1 MYSIAMGRRRAADTY
16 VAMFDR
22 IAADKL
28 DGNIS
33 LKLTQLGLDLDPE
46 LCETSLL
53 RIADCAAARRNFVRV
68 DMEGSPYTQR
78 TVDLVRRVRA
88 RTDALGTVI
97 QSYLFRSEQD
107 VRDLIAA
114 QCRIRL
120 VKGAYKEP
128 AEIAFPAKSDVDA
141 NFVSLMK
148 ILLPSGIY
156 HAIATH
162 DPRMIQATKE
172 FASRAGNR
180 QGQIRISDAVW
191 DSHGFAEILAE
202 RGVSR
207 AGLYSVWDGLVS
219 LFHAALGGAASEFEF
234 LPAQFF
240 PLEPAYH
247 KPAWRAEGSPV
258 DPHSKGRHPTTAEFR
273 NRQILV
279 GVTGQ
284 RGRPRLSLFLRRFGP
299 RLQQRFNNLIF
310 TLELATKSSSLKKSR
325 ISRVTTYISVRY
337 RDT

>member
-1 MYSIAMGRRRAADTY
+1 MLRTLLLKLSENKRLAAWSMRNGTSRRVAQRFVAGETLDDAIAAARVLNAAGFPVSLDLLGENVLDRDGAVRAAEIY

-33 LKLTQLGLDLDPE
+33 LKLTQLGLDLDPA
-46 LCETSLL
+46 LCEASLL
-53 RIADCAAARRNFVRV
+53 KIADCAAARRNFVRV

-88 RTDALGTVI
+88 RTEAVGTVI

-114 QCRIRL
+114 SCRVRL

-148 ILLPSGIY
+148 ILLPSGIH

-162 DPRMIQATKE
+162 DPRMISATKE
-172 FASRAGNR
+172 FAAA
-180 QGQIRISDAVW
+180 QGIGKDKFEFQMLYGIRTDLQRGLLKEGYRVRVYIPFGTDW
-191 DSHGFAEILAE
+191 YPYFMRRLAE
-202 RGVSR
+202 R
-207 AGLYSVWDGLVS
+207 
-219 LFHAALGGAASEFEF
+219 
-234 LPAQFF
+234 PANLTF
-240 PLEPAYH
+240 
-247 KPAWRAEGSPV
+247 
-258 DPHSKGRHPTTAEFR
+258 
-273 NRQILV
+273 
-279 GVTGQ
+279 
-284 RGRPRLSLFLRRFGP
+284 FLR
-299 RLQQRFNNLIF
+299 NLF
-310 TLELATKSSSLKKSR
+310 R
-325 ISRVTTYISVRY
+325 
-337 RDT
+337 